1 MAMVTVNVPEGVYE
15 GQEFLLTYEG
25 QELMV
30 CCPDGCGPGDE
41 ITLEVPAVE
50 APTGACSEAPA
61 LVDVCVPEGCFAGMV
76 FTVTFDGTS
85 FDITVPEGVQPGEML
100 TVEVPASSG
109 STATPS
115 PTKLASIPEQ
125 KVSCAPIQEIPDF
138 RHTSSNTSAG
148 PQRVKPP
155 AEKYL
160 KGLDIPAFKGKK
172 KGVTANSVNADAK
185 WNTVAGDLF
194 SALPSEGFG
203 KEAGDFAIGQLV
215 QVARSDG
222 SWTYGKI
229 MDYDPSGD
237 VYSVMTKRGPKYF
250 VEKSDITEDV
260 CINPGNG
267 GCAQQ

>member
-1 MAMVTVNVPEGVYE
+1 MTILFNLNSHPPFGVASRPLSAPSPRPNGQLDEALLAMAMVTVNVPEGVYE

-100 TVEVPASSG
+100 TVEVPASSA

-160 KGLDIPAFKGKK
+160 KGLDIP
-172 KGVTANSVNADAK
+172 VR
-185 WNTVAGDLF
+185 
-194 SALPSEGFG
+194 ALSLPRLRHPRTPGPRPPHELDPSECHGRAN
-203 KEAGDFAIGQLV
+203 E
-215 QVARSDG
+215 
-222 SWTYGKI
+222 
-229 MDYDPSGD
+229 
-237 VYSVMTKRGPKYF
+237 
-250 VEKSDITEDV
+250 
-260 CINPGNG
+260 C
-267 GCAQQ
+267 

>member
-148 PQRVKPP
+148 SQRVKPP

-160 KGLDIPAFKGKK
+160 KGLDIPVRALSLPRLRHLTHPKTHALR
-172 KGVTANSVNADAK
+172 GV
-185 WNTVAGDLF
+185 
-194 SALPSEGFG
+194 P
-203 KEAGDFAIGQLV
+203 
-215 QVARSDG
+215 
-222 SWTYGKI
+222 
-229 MDYDPSGD
+229 
-237 VYSVMTKRGPKYF
+237 
-250 VEKSDITEDV
+250 
-260 CINPGNG
+260 
-267 GCAQQ
+267 